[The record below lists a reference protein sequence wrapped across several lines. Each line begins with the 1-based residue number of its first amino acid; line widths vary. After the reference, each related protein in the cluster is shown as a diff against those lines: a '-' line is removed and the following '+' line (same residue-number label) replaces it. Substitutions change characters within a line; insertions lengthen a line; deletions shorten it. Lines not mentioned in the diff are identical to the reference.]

1 MIYTHENIEWV
12 INKIFTKNCKNVPVY
27 FNDNKKV
34 NLLPLLSDIV
44 LLYSKN
50 NRPILPMSELNISE
64 YEKNLN
70 INKNCK
76 IHFFTFHSRNFEKN
90 IDYLDKKNLKLKII
104 YAPNV
109 KTKNLSKAG
118 AIALPN

>member
-1 MIYTHENIEWV
+1 MINAHENIEWV
-12 INKIFTKNCKNVPVY
+12 VKKTFTKNCKNVPVY
-27 FNDNKKV
+27 FNDNTKD
-34 NLLPLLSDIV
+34 NLIPLLNDIV

-50 NRPILPMSELNISE
+50 NRPILLMSELVINE
-64 YEKNLN
+64 YEKSLN

-90 IDYLDKKNLKLKII
+90 VNYLNKKNLKLKII
-104 YAPNV
+104 YAPEV
-109 KTKNLSKAG
+109 KIKNLSKAG